1 MGDRVRIAVA
11 GGGRTGTPLIK
22 EFLKRPYAELVG
34 VADVDPT
41 STGAQLARDHGAVF
55 TTDALDFAKMD
66 REIDLLFE
74 VSGDPGLKRR
84 LKDAFVG
91 AGNRHTIIVH
101 DLVARLVMTVVSG
114 SDDLVAPLHPDDVG
128 VG

>member
-1 MGDRVRIAVA
+1 MGDKVRIAVA
-11 GGGRTGTPLIK
+11 GGGRMGTPLIE

-34 VADVDPT
+34 VADVDPA
-41 STGAQLARDHGAVF
+41 SAGAQLARDNGAAF

-66 REIDLLFE
+66 GEIDLLFE

-84 LKDAFVG
+84 LKDAFVA

-101 DLVARLVMTVVSG
+101 DLVARLVMTVVAG
-114 SDDLVAPLHPDDVG
+114 SDELVPPLHPDDVG